1 MFILLLVALVVFV
14 GSLRV
19 YRGLG
24 MLTHAIGQAIAPTPQ
39 GGVTSPIR
47 GRPAA

>member
-1 MFILLLVALVVFV
+1 MLLVVALVVFAC
-14 GSLRV
+14 SLRI

-24 MLTHAIGQAIAPTPQ
+24 VLTHAIGQALAPTPQ

-47 GRPAA
+47 GRQAS

>member
-1 MFILLLVALVVFV
+1 MLLVVALVVFV
-14 GSLRV
+14 VSLRV

-24 MLTHAIGQAIAPTPQ
+24 VMVHAIGQAIGPAPQ

-47 GRPAA
+47 GQQAA